1 MAIVKIGNAFRGSPS
16 SHQMYEEEEEIEAQ
30 TSSGSSDSESESDQ
44 TDTLASVSGS
54 SGSES
59 DSAMGPDEPDLDLTG
74 PVEPGTDLCQV
85 RDQTCTL
92 PTELYN
98 LNGLS
103 EILSVET
110 WNNCLTE
117 EERLALSGLLPDM
130 DHETFINTLSDL
142 FGGKNFHFGS
152 PMTTLFTQ
160 LKGGLCEPRLVL
172 YRRGSDFLQKRKYY
186 HDLHNYHISMLGS
199 LMEMK
204 DAWESCKGYTVQE
217 KLRLLDVIK
226 SEKALADAE
235 NDKREFESETDSR
248 ELEVCLKK
256 DKKSKYGKAVIPE
269 PVRTKVKV
277 KVYGGHS
284 GKMLPDYHDKRL
296 GKMNQSVTVAAF
308 APHSSENTRKGKH
321 FKKREDLVY
330 PLHQGKIM
338 KAAPLDSRP
347 KVKSLYKNNITEM
360 QSNQRGKMYK
370 QNEETDSDSSEQL
383 AESEEAHK
391 LNYNITKKALQLSLP
406 YKREYSEISR
416 EVEPFSAKAKKK
428 SRLSEPAYAEEEVQL
443 VKRVYIPVSS
453 DKVKLPPVESYTLE
467 RKRKPI
473 VDPSYN
479 SQQVNGDSDTKI
491 SLSKTRDDLIKRKKL
506 ANNEGLIRKST
517 TSYVENLVSG
527 PPLSSCSKKAK
538 GKVNVVDNIVN
549 NNSMQVEKPVDT
561 FGMELGPNKHS
572 KDINMAKKK
581 GKKKPD
587 PVPVIPAEPDL
598 PEKSLPDPEPEPEKP
613 VKKPSILIT
622 PTIHTGFSF
631 SIIHLLSAV
640 RKAMISPVEEDGSV
654 TGLGGNVNK
663 EQKPNTPSQT
673 VQDIVNRVK
682 LNPGDPF
689 ILETQ
694 EPLQDL
700 VRGVLKILSS
710 KTAPLGAKGWKQLV
724 AYEKSNKTWT
734 WVGQVNPVT
743 SDSDPF
749 EEDTSSDAWGIPH
762 KMLVKLV
769 DAFANWL
776 KSGQDTLQQI
786 GSLPTPPAS
795 LLSCPDE
802 KERFK
807 DLRAQKSLNTIS
819 PSSDEVKAYFRKEEV
834 LRYSIPDRAFSY
846 TAADGKKSTVAPLRR
861 GGGKPTSKAR
871 DHFMLKP
878 DRPPHVT
885 ILCLVRDAAARLPG
899 SIGTRADVCTLLRD
913 SQYIVEDV
921 SDAQVNQVVSGALDR
936 LHYERDPC
944 VQFDADR
951 KLWVYLHRD
960 REEEDFED
968 DGTSS
973 TKKWKRPRKDGAEA
987 DAAAAVGGSALD
999 PDPSG
1004 DTGTKMGA
1012 GDTGTRTGASE
1023 TGTKTG
1029 ASDTET
1035 RIGDGAG
1042 ASTSSDPPVE
1052 KVEKVEIVCE
1062 NVPPSRKSSAVG
1074 LASTTGLTSGKG
1086 FGVNTG
1092 FGTSTGLSS
1101 GAKMLCREN
1110 STNDDFDDEDAGK
1123 ERLFGAILM

>member
-16 SHQMYEEEEEIEAQ
+16 SHQLYEEEEDNEAQ
-30 TSSGSSDSESESDQ
+30 TTSGSSDSAQ
-44 TDTLASVSGS
+44 TDTSGSTSGS

-59 DSAMGPDEPDLDLTG
+59 DSGMGPDEPDLDLTG
-74 PVEPGTDLCQV
+74 PVEPGTNLCQV
-85 RDQTCTL
+85 RDQTCAL
-92 PTELYN
+92 PTELYALNN
-98 LNGLS
+98 LS
-103 EILSVET
+103 DILSIET
-110 WNNCLTE
+110 WNKCLTE
-117 EERLALSGLLPDM
+117 EERVALSGLLPDM
-130 DHETFINTLSDL
+130 DRETYANTLSEL
-142 FGGKNFHFGS
+142 FEGKNFHFGS

-160 LKGGLCEPRLVL
+160 LKGGLCDPSIVL
-172 YRRGSDFLQKRKYY
+172 YRRGLNLLQKKKYY
-186 HDLHNYHISMLGS
+186 INLKIYHDSMLGS

-217 KLRLLDVIK
+217 KLQFFDVIK
-226 SEKALADAE
+226 SQKSLPTIE
-235 NDKREFESETDSR
+235 NDKREFESETDSQ
-248 ELEVCLKK
+248 ELEIYLKK
-256 DKKSKYGKAVIPE
+256 KEKSKYGKGIVPE
-269 PVRTKVKV
+269 PVKPKEKVKN
-277 KVYGGHS
+277 YGGNF
-284 GKMLPDYHDKRL
+284 GNTPYDYH
-296 GKMNQSVTVAAF
+296 GKKPGVNQAVTVAAF
-308 APHSSENTRKGKH
+308 GHRSSENSRKGKQ
-321 FKKREDLVY
+321 FDKREDLVY
-330 PLHQGKIM
+330 PRHQGKI
-338 KAAPLDSRP
+338 KIKQATPLNPR
-347 KVKSLYKNNITEM
+347 LHKNNIMERST
-360 QSNQRGKMYK
+360 RKAKTYH
-370 QNEETDSDSSEQL
+370 QNEETESDSSEQL
-383 AESEEAHK
+383 AESEEARM
-391 LNYNITKKALQLSLP
+391 LNYGKTKKAQEVTLP
-406 YKREYSEISR
+406 VKREYSEISR
-416 EVEPFSAKAKKK
+416 EVEPFSTKAKKK
-428 SRLSEPAYAEEEVQL
+428 SKTGESSYAEEEVQL
-443 VKRVYIPVSS
+443 VKKVYIPVSR

-467 RKRKPI
+467 RKRKP
-473 VDPSYN
+473 VADPAYI
-479 SQQVNGDSDTKI
+479 SQQVSCDTKS
-491 SLSKTRDDLIKRKKL
+491 SLSKIRDDLSNSTKL
-506 ANNEGLIRKST
+506 ATNEEYFGESR
-517 TSYVENLVSG
+517 VSA
-527 PPLSSCSKKAK
+527 PPLSSCSKRAK
-538 GKVNVVDNIVN
+538 GKVNVASN
-549 NNSMQVEKPVDT
+549 NNSIQMEKQVDP
-561 FGMELGPNKHS
+561 LGPSQHLGDVNVT
-572 KDINMAKKK
+572 KKK
-581 GKKKPD
+581 GKKKND
-587 PVPVIPAEPDL
+587 PVQELKPVIPSEPVL
-598 PEKSLPDPEPEPEKP
+598 LEKSLPEPEPEPEKP

-640 RKAMISPVEEDGSV
+640 RKAMISPVEEDTAGSI
-654 TGLGGNVNK
+654 GLNLKK
-663 EQKPNTPSQT
+663 EQKPSLPSLT

-724 AYEKSNKTWT
+724 SYEKSNKTWT
-734 WVGQVNPVT
+734 WVGPVNPAT
-743 SDSDPF
+743 SDNDPV

-786 GSLPTPPAS
+786 GSLPPPPAS
-795 LLSCPDE
+795 MLSCPDE

-846 TAADGKKSTVAPLRR
+846 TAADGKKSMVAPLRR

-885 ILCLVRDAAARLPG
+885 ILCLVRDSAARLPG

-913 SQYIVEDV
+913 SQYIVENV
-921 SDAQVNQVVSGALDR
+921 EDAQVNQVVSGALDR

-973 TKKWKRPRKDGAEA
+973 TKKWKRPRKDGTDA
-987 DAAAAVGGSALD
+987 DACAVVGESRLD
-999 PDPSG
+999 PDADG
-1004 DTGTKMGA
+1004 GTGT
-1012 GDTGTRTGASE
+1012 
-1023 TGTKTG
+1023 
-1029 ASDTET
+1029 
-1035 RIGDGAG
+1035 GAG
-1042 ASTSSDPPVE
+1042 ASTSTDPPIEKVE
-1052 KVEKVEIVCE
+1052 KVEKVEKKAE
-1062 NVPPSRKSSAVG
+1062 NVSEIVPLASKSFTGGPV
-1074 LASTTGLTSGKG
+1074 STTGLISTSSSGGLSSTAGLIAGKG
-1086 FGVNTG
+1086 FGVGTG
-1092 FGTSTGLSS
+1092 FSTSTVLG
-1101 GAKMLCREN
+1101 GNAKMLCREN